1 MTNILAKSFEKEGPE
16 DTSPSDVGV
25 KEAAP
30 VEESTEYAVQTF
42 TSSDQNGRLGH
53 LP

>member
-16 DTSPSDVGV
+16 DTSPSNDSA
-25 KEAAP
+25 KETAP
-30 VEESTEYAVQTF
+30 VEESTEEAVQKF
-42 TSSDQNGRLGH
+42 PRSYQNGRPGR